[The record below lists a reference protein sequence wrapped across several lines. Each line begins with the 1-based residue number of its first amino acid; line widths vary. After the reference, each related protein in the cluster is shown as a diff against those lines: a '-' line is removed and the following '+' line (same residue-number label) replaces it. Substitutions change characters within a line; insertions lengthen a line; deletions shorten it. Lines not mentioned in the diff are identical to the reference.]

1 MKKTLGLLISL
12 IIIIVIVLWMGPFFI
27 LDEGTQAVV
36 TRFGKIEAS
45 FTEAGLHF
53 KMPFVDT
60 VTTYPKKILSL
71 DGDLQRIPTKEK
83 QYIIVDTTSRW
94 RIIDPKLFY
103 ETMQSVEVASSRIG
117 NIIDSATRTVITS
130 NSLNEIV
137 RNSNIINEL
146 KTQEIYAVT
155 AEGENVELEGI
166 SNSKIAYEEIQK
178 GREQLSTEMAE
189 KASQALKD
197 YGIELLDIVPRQ
209 IKYSDDLTESV
220 YNRMIKERNQIAQ
233 AIRSTGEGQKANLLG
248 KLENEKKSIT
258 SEAYARSE
266 KIKAEADAEAAK
278 IYAQAYRTDPE
289 FYAFW
294 KSLESY
300 KETIPGLDKTLSTD
314 MDYFKYLYSSNGK
327 R

>member
-1 MKKTLGLLISL
+1 MKKILKFIIALVIIGAIIYLL
-12 IIIIVIVLWMGPFFI
+12 GPFYI
-27 LDEGTQAVV
+27 LDEGTQAVI
-36 TRFGKIEAS
+36 TRFGKIES
-45 FTEAGLHF
+45 SHTEAGLHF
-53 KMPFVDT
+53 KMPFVDS
-60 VTTYPKKILSL
+60 VTRYPRKILSL
-71 DGDLQRIPTKEK
+71 DGDSQRIPTKEK

-94 RIIDPKLFY
+94 RIVDPKLFY
-103 ETMQSVEVASSRIG
+103 ETMQSVETASSRIG
-117 NIIDSATRTVITS
+117 NIIDSATRTVITA
-130 NSLNEIV
+130 NNLNEIV

-146 KTQEIYAVT
+146 KSQEIYAVT
-155 AEGENVELEGI
+155 ADGENVELEGI
-166 SNSKIAYEEIQK
+166 SNAQTTYEEIKK
-178 GREQLSTEMAE
+178 GRQNLSDEMAE
-189 KASQALKD
+189 QARPILKE

-209 IKYSDDLTESV
+209 IKYSDDLTESI

-278 IYAQAYRTDPE
+278 IYAQAYRIDPE

-300 KETIPGLDKTLSTD
+300 KETIPSLDKTLTTD
-314 MDYFKYLYSSNGK
+314 MDYFKYMYSSNGK